1 MNTNCRQWARRSRR
15 KGVSVAEVLV
25 SAVLLVAVISLTGG
39 LMGRIQRIEKGTQQ
53 YQAAV
58 DELANQLERIVMLDP
73 KAREEAIQK
82 IAVSPGLENILGSA
96 VFTLQEQNDADG
108 NRITLSIH
116 WDRSGPS
123 EPVSLT
129 AWISDPTLR
138 GTTE

>member
-1 MNTNCRQWARRSRR
+1 
-15 KGVSVAEVLV
+15 
-25 SAVLLVAVISLTGG
+25 
-39 LMGRIQRIEKGTQQ
+39 MGRIQRIEKGTQQ

-82 IAVSPGLENILGSA
+82 IAVSPALENILGSA

-123 EPVSLT
+123 EPVSLA